1 MAFRSLNQFLTL
13 RQKVTGAR
21 KRWLRFRFGVDLH
34 PSVIISLSTR
44 FVARERGS
52 ITVGPE
58 TLIAFKTLVMSYD
71 ARARSERPVRI
82 GRRCFIG
89 GGSTVLPGVT
99 IGDESIVAAG
109 AIVDSDVP
117 PRCVVAGNP
126 AAVIARDIQ
135 VGPYGHLVDKEHSS
149 S

>member
-1 MAFRSLNQFLTL
+1 MAFKSLNQFLTL

-117 PRCVVAGNP
+117 ARCVVAGNP
-126 AAVIARDIQ
+126 AAVISSGIQ
-135 VGPYGHLVDKEHSS
+135 VGPYGHLIDKERTGS
-149 S
+149 

>member
-44 FVARERGS
+44 FVTRKRGA
-52 ITVGPE
+52 IIVGPE

-71 ARARSERPVRI
+71 ANMRSERPVKI

-89 GGSTVLPGVT
+89 GGSMVLPGVT

-126 AAVIARDIQ
+126 AAVIARAIQ
-135 VGPYGHLVDKEHSS
+135 VGPYGHLVDKERSS

>member
-1 MAFRSLNQFLTL
+1 MAFKSLNQFLTL

-71 ARARSERPVRI
+71 ARTRSERPVRI

-109 AIVDSDVP
+109 AVVDSDVP
-117 PRCVVAGNP
+117 ARCVVAGNP
-126 AAVIARDIQ
+126 AAVIGSGIQ
-135 VGPYGHLVDKEHSS
+135 VGPYGHLIDKERTGS
-149 S
+149 

>member
-21 KRWLRFRFGVDLH
+21 KRWLRFRSGVDLH

-44 FVARERGS
+44 LVTRERGA
-52 ITVGPE
+52 IAVGPE
-58 TLIAFKTLVMSYD
+58 TLVAFKTLVMSYD
-71 ARARSERPVRI
+71 PRTRGDRPVKI

-109 AIVDSDVP
+109 AIVDRDVP
-117 PRCVVAGNP
+117 PRCIVAGNP
-126 AAVIARDIQ
+126 AAIIARDIR
-135 VGPYGHLVDKEHSS
+135 VGAYGYLVERPGS
-149 S
+149 